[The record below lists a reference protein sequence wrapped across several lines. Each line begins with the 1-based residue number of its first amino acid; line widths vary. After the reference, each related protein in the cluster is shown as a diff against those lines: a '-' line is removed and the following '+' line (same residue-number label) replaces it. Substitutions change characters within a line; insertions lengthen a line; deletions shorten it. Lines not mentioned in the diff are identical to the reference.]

1 MNGVVAQWLEHLLC
15 KQDVEGSSPFDSTI
29 FLMVSERDGCDQT
42 KILTRRHEYGEA
54 ARNAGE
60 REWEPEGL
68 PMPNRGPRK
77 VAVPR
82 SGGLRPVAERQAT
95 FWGRRAYSSVG

>member
-1 MNGVVAQWLEHLLC
+1 MA
-15 KQDVEGSSPFDSTI
+15 
-29 FLMVSERDGCDQT
+29 SERDGCDQT

-60 REWEPEGL
+60 R
-68 PMPNRGPRK
+68 GPRK

-82 SGGLRPVAERQAT
+82 SGGQRPVAERQAT
-95 FWGRRAYSSVG
+95 FWG